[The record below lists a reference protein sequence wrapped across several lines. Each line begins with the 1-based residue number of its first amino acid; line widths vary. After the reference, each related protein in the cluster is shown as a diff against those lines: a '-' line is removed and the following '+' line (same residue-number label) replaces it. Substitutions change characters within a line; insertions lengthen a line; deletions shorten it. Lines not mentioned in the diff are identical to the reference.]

1 MQRFR
6 VFRGRIRL
14 ELAELPGLADVFWKA
29 MEKKVDSYRFLS
41 RPTKK
46 LVKSWIDR
54 ERPRPSPWTPLKKP
68 LSESVVALVSTA
80 GISLKQDRAF
90 DMEGER
96 QDPWWGDPSFRVIP
110 KTATEQDVR
119 VDHLHVDTSYAEKDL
134 DCIFPLRRL
143 QELEKAGEVGRSAP
157 SHYSIMGY
165 ILDPRILLSETVPA
179 IIQRLKEETVDA
191 VTLIP
196 M

>member
-1 MQRFR
+1 M
-6 VFRGRIRL
+6 
-14 ELAELPGLADVFWKA
+14 AK
-29 MEKKVDSYRFLS
+29 EKKVDSYRFLS
-41 RPTKK
+41 GPTKK
-46 LVKSWIDR
+46 LVKSWVSGK
-54 ERPRPSPWTPLKKP
+54 RPRLMPWTLLKRP
-68 LSESVVALVSTA
+68 LSECVVALASTA
-80 GISLKQDRAF
+80 GISLRQDRPF
-90 DMEGER
+90 DTAGER

-143 QELEKAGEVGRSAP
+143 QELEEVGEVGRAAP
-157 SHYSIMGY
+157 SHYSLMGY

-179 IIQRLKEETVDA
+179 IIQCLKEESVDA